1 MNLAAFVKNGKF
13 DLDDFCESVN
23 VAVQALNDILE
34 EGLPL
39 HPLEEQRKS
48 VSEWRQIGLGIMGL
62 ADMLVKLE
70 IPYDS
75 EEARDL

>member
-1 MNLAAFVKNGKF
+1 MNLAAFVKDGMF
-13 DLDDFCESVN
+13 DFEDFCESVN

-48 VSEWRQIGLGIMGL
+48 VSEWRQ
-62 ADMLVKLE
+62 
-70 IPYDS
+70 S
-75 EEARDL
+75 